1 MTLKVALSNNTKG
14 SGTQNKVHHF
24 QICRRFTD
32 LLWNL
37 CTNLR
42 EVYVEKLEFGAN
54 ERQIFLFQKI
64 IGINIEEKKKKTFS
78 SQNTLPTFLR
88 VSLVEDDCLP
98 TRNMY
103 ITLFDEHRITL

>member
-64 IGINIEEKKKKTFS
+64 IGINIEEKKKKPS
-78 SQNTLPTFLR
+78 LPK
-88 VSLVEDDCLP
+88 
-98 TRNMY
+98 
-103 ITLFDEHRITL
+103 TLFPLF